1 MSEFTIGRSP
11 DNNFQISDPHVSR
24 HHAKL
29 VRNGS
34 SLEVVDLGSSCGTY
48 VNGHRVNHSPLR
60 IGDDLR
66 ISQHFRF
73 NWNSAE
79 FNRWFSGGS
88 SYPPSHQAASGGS
101 VLIGRSSECSLRL
114 SNPSVSRR
122 HAELSRS
129 GNGFVLTDLQSSG
142 GTFVNGQRINRSR
155 VKPGD
160 RVLFAGREPLDW
172 NHPTIASLSYSPHAQ
187 ADHYS
192 SPQPS
197 PVYHG
202 RVSSTPERASS
213 NAGWIFGSAAAVFVA
228 VAGVLF
234 ATGPIEISGD
244 DPAPVYSPPRT
255 SSSNSIVSTGSFST
269 GSSSNSARSG
279 SSYSSGVSSHSSSSY
294 SSSSSPSYSSSSSSQ
309 SSSSPSNLEL
319 AVDYG
324 QAIYEGD
331 VIELVQLEMEHGGI
345 QRTAQATLDVCEG
358 ASEGRYG
365 AGVQRATQAIDRA
378 ADELFSG
385 AIGW

>member
-1 MSEFTIGRSP
+1 MSEFTIGRSA
-11 DNNFQISDPHVSR
+11 DNNLQISDPHVSR

-29 VRNGS
+29 IRNGS
-34 SLEVVDLGSSCGTY
+34 TLEVVDLGSSCGTY
-48 VNGHRVNHSPLR
+48 VNGQRVNHSPVR

-79 FNRWFSGGS
+79 FNGWLSGS
-88 SYPPSHQAASGGS
+88 NAWSHPTPSAGT
-101 VLIGRSSECSLRL
+101 VLLGRSSECDIRL

-122 HAELSRS
+122 HAELSTS
-129 GNGFVLTDLQSSG
+129 GSGFMLTDLQSSG
-142 GTFVNGQRINRSR
+142 GTFVNGQRITRTR
-155 VKPGD
+155 VTPGD
-160 RVLFAGREPLDW
+160 SVLFAGREPLDW
-172 NHPTIASLSYSPHAQ
+172 NHPAIASLSFSPHPQ
-187 ADHYS
+187 PRPYS
-192 SPQPS
+192 SPPS
-197 PVYHG
+197 PPVYHG
-202 RVSSTPERASS
+202 MVSSVPERSSS
-213 NAGWIFGSAAAVFVA
+213 NTGWIFGSAAAVLIA

-234 ATGPIEISGD
+234 ATGTIEISGD
-244 DPAPVYSPPRT
+244 DPAPVLSSPRT
-255 SSSNSIVSTGSFST
+255 SASNSVVSTGSFST

-279 SSYSSGVSSHSSSSY
+279 SSYSSGGSSHSSSSY
-294 SSSSSPSYSSSSSSQ
+294 SSNSSPSYSSSSSSQ

-331 VIELVQLEMEHGGI
+331 VVELVQLEMEHGGI

-365 AGVQRATQAIDRA
+365 EGVQRATQAIDRA